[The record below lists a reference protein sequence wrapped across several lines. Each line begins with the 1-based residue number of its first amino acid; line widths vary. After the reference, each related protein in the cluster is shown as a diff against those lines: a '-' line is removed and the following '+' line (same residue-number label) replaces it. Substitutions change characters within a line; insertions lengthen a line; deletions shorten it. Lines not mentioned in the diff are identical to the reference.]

1 MSSFLYLRLKLLKMK
16 KALIIL
22 LYITLFFAISC
33 KKDEFG
39 DPNYPT
45 TIKEL
50 SADELNQLL
59 DQLEQ
64 TPLSELTSLDPY
76 GFPFSIIGYQ
86 DSINNETW
94 RFKTTYEELVEL
106 TKKTVTEYGYFLNV
120 TDSSLVTIKSVSTVN
135 NMKYEQFV
143 AAYPDSL
150 PPVWKITVNQQ
161 LYQGIE
167 VRGTT
172 LTFLFSPNGIVSL
185 GGHWFNNIYIP
196 DSLRISDEDAKNL
209 IIDQLVTYKNVEFI
223 PTAESYWHNTR
234 KVILPIRMSDQIELR
249 VCWALYP
256 ETWEIIVDA
265 LSGKTLSAVNIGK

>member
-1 MSSFLYLRLKLLKMK
+1 MR

-50 SADELNQLL
+50 SADELDQLL
-59 DQLEQ
+59 NQLEQ
-64 TPLSELTSLDPY
+64 TPLSELTALDPY
-76 GFPFSIIGYQ
+76 GFPFMINGYQ
-86 DSINNETW
+86 DSIINENW
-94 RFKTTYEELVEL
+94 FHETTYEELVEL
-106 TKKTVTEYGYFLNV
+106 TKKTVIEYGHFLNV

-135 NMKYEQFV
+135 NMKYEQFMAV
-143 AAYPDSL
+143 YPDSL
-150 PPVWKITVNQQ
+150 PPAWKITVNQQ
-161 LYQGIE
+161 IYEGIE

-172 LTFLFSPNGIVSL
+172 LTFLFSPYGIISL

-196 DSLRISDEDAKNL
+196 DSLRHSDEDAKNL
-209 IIDQLVTYKNVEFI
+209 IIDELFTYKNVEFT
-223 PTAESYWHNTR
+223 PTLDSYWHNTS
-234 KVILPIRMSDQIELR
+234 KVILPIRLSDHIELR

-256 ETWEIIVDA
+256 ENWEIIVDTQ
-265 LSGKTLSAVNIGK
+265 SGETISVLIIGSN